1 VKDQSHKDE
10 MSAAIRG
17 DFQRLRERGVAAT
30 LAPRDD
36 EDAPEPVEITPE
48 PDEHAVA
55 VVATGFAEPDAEPE
69 ANEGDEPYADD
80 RPGFLTRLF
89 GR

>member
-17 DFQRLRERGVAAT
+17 DFQRLRDRGVAAT
-30 LAPRDD
+30 LAPRDE
-36 EDAPEPVEITPE
+36 EDAPELLEIAAEPE
-48 PDEHAVA
+48 EP
-55 VVATGFAEPDAEPE
+55 VVAIVETVVAEPDAEPAASE
-69 ANEGDEPYADD
+69 DDEPSEDD